1 MTRRSGGRKGT
12 CMKTRIWLCLA
23 VALGLVSAFVS
34 AYSVTAIYREG
45 NLFAWGLGLM
55 LPVLALVAVYRDVGK
70 RVLAA
75 LLATLLVS
83 AVTWLWL
90 AVGDDFDSFALLSV
104 VLVGLLVPMGVDLI
118 LLDSGRRLA
127 VSRAVGYAA
136 LGAFVLAFAPLAAL
150 LVSQAHRSVVQSDH
164 ALIREVV
171 QHVQVK
177 NNAIVFD
184 HVDPKRKMELK
195 NRLAVRSEGKT
206 YPLSN
211 AHFESVSRESTVKKQ
226 TEKRGSRETTVV
238 SRERDEEMRVVVD
251 VDRKPTNIILYST
264 RGPLTICEEAISLPG
279 DEELDDPVS

>member
-1 MTRRSGGRKGT
+1 
-12 CMKTRIWLCLA
+12 MKTRIWLALA
-23 VALGLVSAFVS
+23 VALSLASAFVS

-55 LPVLALVAVYRDVGK
+55 LPVLALVAVYRDLGK

-90 AVGDDFDSFALLSV
+90 TVGDDFDSFALLSV
-104 VLVGLLVPMGVDLI
+104 VLVGFLVPIGVDLI
-118 LLDSGRRLA
+118 VLDSGRRLA
-127 VSRAVGYAA
+127 VSRAVAYAA
-136 LGAFVLAFAPLAAL
+136 LGTFVLAFAPLAAL

-195 NRLAVRSEGKT
+195 NRLVVRSEGKT
-206 YPLSN
+206 YPLAN

-251 VDRKPTNIILYST
+251 VDRKPTSIVLYST
-264 RGPLTICEEAISLPG
+264 RGPLTICEEAIALPG
-279 DEELDDPVS
+279 DEDLDGPVS

>member
-1 MTRRSGGRKGT
+1 
-12 CMKTRIWLCLA
+12 MKTRIWLTLA
-23 VALGLVSAFVS
+23 VALGLASACAG

-45 NLFAWGLGLM
+45 NLLSWGLALL
-55 LPVLALVAVYRDVGK
+55 LPVAALMAIYRDLGK

-83 AVTWLWL
+83 GVTWLWL
-90 AVGDDFDSFALLSV
+90 ALGDDFGTFALLTV
-104 VLVGLLVPMGVDLI
+104 VLLGLLVPIGVDLM

-127 VSRAVGYAA
+127 VSRTVAYAA
-136 LGAFVLAFAPLAAL
+136 LATFVVAFTPLAAL

-184 HVDPKRKMELK
+184 HVDPKRKTELK

-226 TEKRGSRETTVV
+226 TEKRGSSETTVV
-238 SRERDEEMRVVVD
+238 SRQRDEEMRVVLD
-251 VDRKPTNIILYST
+251 VDRKPTTIVLYST
-264 RGPLTICEEAISLPG
+264 RGPVTICEEAIIVPG
-279 DEELDDPVS
+279 DEEFEDPVS

>member
-1 MTRRSGGRKGT
+1 
-12 CMKTRIWLCLA
+12 MKTRIWLVLA
-23 VALGLVSAFVS
+23 VALGLASAFVS

-45 NLFAWGLGLM
+45 NLSAWGLGLM

-70 RVLAA
+70 RVLGA
-75 LLATLLVS
+75 LLAAMLVS

-90 AVGDDFDSFALLSV
+90 TVGDDFDAVALISV
-104 VLVGLLVPMGVDLI
+104 VLVGLLVPIGVDLI
-118 LLDSGRRLA
+118 VLDSGRRLA
-127 VSRAVGYAA
+127 ISPAVAYAA
-136 LGAFVLAFAPLAAL
+136 LGTFVLAFAPLAAL
-150 LVSQAHRSVVQSDH
+150 LVSQEHRSVVQNDH

-177 NNAIVFD
+177 NNTIVFD

-195 NRLAVRSEGKT
+195 NRLVVRSEGKT
-206 YPLSN
+206 YPLAN

-238 SRERDEEMRVVVD
+238 SRERDEDMRVVVD
-251 VDRKPTNIILYST
+251 VDRKPTSIILYST

-279 DEELDDPVS
+279 DEELEDPVS